1 MKILAAALL
10 LISSV
15 AVADEGL
22 WTFDNFPKAMVKE
35 KLGVD
40 ISDAW
45 LDHVRLATNR
55 LESGCTGSF
64 VSPDGLVLTN
74 HHCSWACIA
83 QNSTPESSLFDK
95 GFLARTRDQE
105 LACKTQQVSVLVG
118 TEDVTAQIEKA
129 IAGLDD
135 KAANEA
141 RKKERTRLE
150 QACEDASKKKG
161 SKTGP

>member
-10 LISSV
+10 LVSSV

-45 LDHVRLATNR
+45 LDHLRLATTR

-95 GFLARTRDQE
+95 GFLAKTREQE
-105 LACKTQQVSVLVG
+105 VPCRTQQVSVLLGSEEV
-118 TEDVTAQIEKA
+118 TEQVTKA
-129 IAGLDD
+129 TAGLDD

-141 RKKERTRLE
+141 RKREL
-150 QACEDASKKKG
+150 
-161 SKTGP
+161 